1 MQRVNSGGI
10 IVFPVFVSNLSF
22 YNFHKYAMDAIR
34 AKLDDLMGPDRDGV
48 PRHREVTVGFVLF
61 TSFSL
66 GFQR

>member
-1 MQRVNSGGI
+1 
-10 IVFPVFVSNLSF
+10 
-22 YNFHKYAMDAIR
+22 MDAIR

-48 PRHREVTVGFVLF
+48 PRHREVTVAFVLF